1 MDEAVKEKACAKR
14 TEDLLASTEKEMI
27 NTHCMKEE
35 NSEKVVSED
44 NEALLLSGT
53 DKEKKEECDL
63 EEEAK
68 MVEQKYILCGK
79 KLSSVMSSKKWNLAI
94 ALEDV
99 DGCID
104 RRIAIPYG
112 LRNTTYCDFSGFG

>member
-1 MDEAVKEKACAKR
+1 MDEAVKGKACAKR
-14 TEDLLASTEKEMI
+14 TEDLFGSSEKEMI

-63 EEEAK
+63 EEETK
-68 MVEQKYILCGK
+68 TVEQKYILCEK
-79 KLSSVMSSKKWNLAI
+79 KLSSEMSSKKWNLAI
-94 ALEDV
+94 VVEDV
-99 DGCID
+99 DGCTD
-104 RRIAIPYG
+104 RRLSIPYG
-112 LRNTTYCDFSGFG
+112 IRNTTYCDFSGFG

>member
-27 NTHCMKEE
+27 NAHCMKEE

-63 EEEAK
+63 EEETK